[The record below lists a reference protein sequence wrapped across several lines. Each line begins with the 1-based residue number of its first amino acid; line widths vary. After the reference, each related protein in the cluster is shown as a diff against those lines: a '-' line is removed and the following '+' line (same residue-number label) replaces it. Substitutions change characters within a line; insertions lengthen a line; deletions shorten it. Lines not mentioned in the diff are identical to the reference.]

1 MSDLTRN
8 HLLPCERCGRPCDGF
23 ILHSFHHSESA
34 VTVVQFC
41 TYHCAAE
48 YHKVTG
54 FRVWRQEEKSSA
66 VRGPTVIEPGLPLY
80 RKEVQTLE
88 ESWLDFDK
96 PLTSL
101 VYPPKGKKVDKDYIR
116 LGTLPCYY
124 TVGKMSS
131 RPLAFPTK
139 REAEQV
145 ANLIP
150 SSVIQKDAND

>member
-8 HLLPCERCGRPCDGF
+8 HMLPCERCGRPCDAF
-23 ILHSFHHSESA
+23 TLHSWRKTGKA
-34 VTVVQFC
+34 DIAVVQFC

-88 ESWLDFDK
+88 EQVMHREL
-96 PLTSL
+96 L
-101 VYPPKGKKVDKDYIR
+101 
-116 LGTLPCYY
+116 
-124 TVGKMSS
+124 
-131 RPLAFPTK
+131 
-139 REAEQV
+139 REAMEKIV
-145 ANLIP
+145 YELLEECYG
-150 SSVIQKDAND
+150 